1 MKHRSLIVILAS
13 LSMLGALCI
22 DAYLPSL
29 PAIAAQFSVSVAAAQ
44 QTLTIYLFG
53 FAFMMLFYGVLSDS
67 FGRRPVILGS
77 MFLYVASSVGAVFA
91 PGIGWLLF
99 FRLCQGLS
107 AGAGSV
113 VGRAVV
119 GDCFQGAEAQRILS
133 YISMVFGI
141 APAVAPILGGW
152 LQAAFGW
159 RSVFGFIALFGIV
172 LLIACLRGL
181 PETLPPERRHA
192 FHFRVIVR
200 NYWEVGRHLRFL
212 LQSTA
217 IALAFSGV
225 MFHVGAAPS
234 FVMTILHLPVT
245 AFGWLFVPLIGG
257 MTLGSFA
264 AGWASHRWA
273 PRVTIGLGFAVMT
286 VGALAD
292 WIYAAG
298 WTVRI
303 PWVVIPLFVYAFG
316 VSLAVPAMTV
326 ETLELFPT
334 MRGLA
339 ASLQG
344 FTFMILFAVG
354 SGVVCPFLFGSA
366 RRFALAVVFGL
377 VASAACWVLGRKL
390 REETC
395 ITH

>member
-1 MKHRSLIVILAS
+1 MKHRSLIVILAA

-29 PAIAAQFSVSVAAAQ
+29 PAIAAQFSVSVAAVQ
-44 QTLTIYLFG
+44 QTLTLYLFG

-67 FGRRPVILGS
+67 FGRRPVIIGS
-77 MFLYVASSVGAVFA
+77 MLLYVVSSVGAVFA
-91 PGIGWLLF
+91 PGLGWLLF
-99 FRLCQGLS
+99 FRLLQGLS

-181 PETLPPERRHA
+181 PETLPREQRHP

-200 NYWEVGRHLRFL
+200 NYWQVARNLRFL
-212 LQSTA
+212 LQSSA
-217 IALAFSGV
+217 IALSFAGV
-225 MFHVGAAPS
+225 RFYVGAAPS
-234 FVMTILHLPVT
+234 FVMTVLHLPVT

-273 PRVTIGLGFAVMT
+273 PRITIGLGFAVMM
-286 VGALAD
+286 VGGAAD
-292 WIYAAG
+292 LIYSWG
-298 WTVRI
+298 WTIRI
-303 PWVVIPLFVYAFG
+303 PWAVLPLFVYAFG
-316 VSLAVPAMTV
+316 VSLATPAMTV
-326 ETLELFPT
+326 ETLELFPAV
-334 MRGLA
+334 RGLA

-344 FTFMILFAVG
+344 FTFMILFAIG
-354 SGVVCPFLFGSA
+354 SGAICPFLFGSA
-366 RRFALAVVFGL
+366 RRFALAVVIGL
-377 VASAACWVLGRKL
+377 LASAACWIGGRRL
-390 REETC
+390 RTETC
-395 ITH
+395 ISH